1 MNMGN
6 YIIKRILTGIFS
18 LFVLITVTF
27 FLTRSMPGSPF
38 QSSNISLNMVE
49 TMEKE
54 YGLDEPA
61 AVQYK
66 NYLTG
71 LLRGDMGISY
81 KKQGVRVS
89 DVIARAWP
97 YTVKVGG
104 LAILTALVLGT
115 ALGICQA
122 CSRKT
127 LVREG
132 IFIGTVLGGA
142 IPNFAAAVLLLLI
155 FGVKLGW
162 FPVSGLLSRAH
173 YLLPV
178 LSLALYPTTVV
189 ARMMNQSI
197 REESAKEYVVMAKA
211 RGISQKKILYCHILR
226 HAWTSI
232 LGYLGPAAAYLI
244 TGSFVT
250 ETVFNIPGLGREF
263 VNAVSGRDYT
273 MIMGLTI
280 FMGMVVIIVN
290 LAMDILRMILEPS
303 VRRSK

>member
-38 QSSNISLNMVE
+38 QSSNISPNMVE

-104 LAILTALVLGT
+104 LAILT
-115 ALGICQA
+115 
-122 CSRKT
+122 
-127 LVREG
+127 
-132 IFIGTVLGGA
+132 
-142 IPNFAAAVLLLLI
+142 LI
-155 FGVKLGW
+155 
-162 FPVSGLLSRAH
+162 S
-173 YLLPV
+173 
-178 LSLALYPTTVV
+178 
-189 ARMMNQSI
+189 
-197 REESAKEYVVMAKA
+197 
-211 RGISQKKILYCHILR
+211 C
-226 HAWTSI
+226 
-232 LGYLGPAAAYLI
+232 
-244 TGSFVT
+244 
-250 ETVFNIPGLGREF
+250 VF
-263 VNAVSGRDYT
+263 
-273 MIMGLTI
+273 
-280 FMGMVVIIVN
+280 
-290 LAMDILRMILEPS
+290 
-303 VRRSK
+303 